1 MWANDYL
8 KTFLYSDPLSSALWI
23 LEGDNK
29 WGVEEEEEREGN
41 KVLPVKGF
49 VVMRGWG
56 SMKILLFF
64 SIFILC

>member
-29 WGVEEEEEREGN
+29 WEVEEEEEREGN
-41 KVLPVKGF
+41 EVLPVKGF
-49 VVMRGWG
+49 VVMRG
-56 SMKILLFF
+56 
-64 SIFILC
+64 